1 MRTYRLVAAATLTF
15 LVLFSATSF
24 ADWEKVW
31 TNASGDIYYVDF
43 QKIKKNREYVYFWGM
58 SDYLTPTPPG
68 DLSSI
73 LLFELDC
80 NAPRKARILSE
91 SYYKG
96 SMGQGD
102 ISSSGNK
109 PSEWTYAHP
118 NSAREFIENRV
129 CDYAGE

>member
-1 MRTYRLVAAATLTF
+1 MKASRLVSAIALTV
-15 LVLFSATSF
+15 LVVLPSTSF

-31 TNASGDIYYVDF
+31 TNVSGDTFYVDF
-43 QKIKKNREYVYFWGM
+43 QKIKKNHGYVYFWGM
-58 SDYLTPTPPG
+58 SDYLKPTPPG
-68 DLSSI
+68 DLSSK
-73 LLFELDC
+73 LLFALDC

-91 SYYKG
+91 SYYNG
-96 SMGQGD
+96 PMGQGD